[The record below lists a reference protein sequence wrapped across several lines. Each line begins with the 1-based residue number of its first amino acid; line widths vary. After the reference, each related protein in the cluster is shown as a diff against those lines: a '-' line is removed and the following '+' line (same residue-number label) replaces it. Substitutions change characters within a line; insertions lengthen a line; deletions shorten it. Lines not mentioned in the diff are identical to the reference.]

1 LPGTNQIPEEATDQT
16 AILKMQT
23 PNEVIEKLRKLLRLA
38 TDKAATQGEAEAAMQ
53 KAQELALRYKIELAG
68 IEHAERPA
76 EEYTQETQARKK
88 TFQAKYVEWI
98 VRKHFNVTMVYGS
111 GGELFVI
118 GKLTDIAFAKW
129 VMEFLEGEFP
139 RLWTAYQRETQC
151 GQGARVNYFYG
162 VYQGLDA
169 KLTENKQRVEGEAM
183 IEAQM
188 EGRGD
193 LAGKYQL
200 AVVADQKALAA
211 AVHRFH
217 PKLRFSGRSTINI
230 RHESAIAAGQRA
242 GRNININRP
251 IGGRGPSAGRLQ

>member
-1 LPGTNQIPEEATDQT
+1 
-16 AILKMQT
+16 MQT

-68 IEHAERPA
+68 IEHGERPA
-76 EEYTQETQARKK
+76 EEYQQETQIRRK

-98 VRKHFNVTMVYGS
+98 VRKHFNIQMVYGS

-118 GKLTDIAFAKW
+118 GKTTDIAFARW

-139 RLWTAYQRETQC
+139 RLWTAYQRQTEC
-151 GQGARVNYFYG
+151 GQGARVNYFFG

-169 KLTENKQRVEGEAM
+169 KLTENKQRVEGEAL

-188 EGRGD
+188 DGRGD
-193 LAGKYQL
+193 LAGRYQL

-217 PKLRFSGRSTINI
+217 PKLQRGGRANINVK
-230 RHESAIAAGQRA
+230 HVSAIDAGRAA

-251 IGGRGPSAGRLQ
+251 LGGGAAASARRLK